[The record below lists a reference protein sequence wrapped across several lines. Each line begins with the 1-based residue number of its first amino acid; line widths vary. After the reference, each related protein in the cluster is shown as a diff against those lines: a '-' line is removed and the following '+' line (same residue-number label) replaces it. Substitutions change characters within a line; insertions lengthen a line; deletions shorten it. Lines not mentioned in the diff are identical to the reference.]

1 MDATSAKAYEE
12 IAGAIIQKQ
21 VLVLGKL
28 IALERARKAQGLTLG
43 EDGNVQEIIGNAID
57 VLENLIDQYR
67 ELLGPA
73 AISFAKDA
81 ARPTIAKNQGLSMP
95 RALQS

>member
-1 MDATSAKAYEE
+1 MPATTTKAYEE

-43 EDGNVQEIIGNAID
+43 DDGVVQEIIGNAID

-81 ARPTIAKNQGLSMP
+81 ALATIKKNPSLSLP
-95 RALQS
+95 RALQE